1 MGSSGQQMLL
11 VKTQMTARR
20 ILWNEADLRS
30 QPQRMRNVVFGI
42 IRTLD
47 DGGLL
52 KLGLRVHRLRWGNGD
67 RPHCG

>member
-11 VKTQMTARR
+11 VKTKMTARR
-20 ILWNEADLRS
+20 ILGNEADLRS
-30 QPQRMRNVVFGI
+30 QPQRMRNVVFRI

-47 DGGLL
+47 DGGLW
-52 KLGLRVHRLRWGNGD
+52 KFGLRIHRLWRGDGD